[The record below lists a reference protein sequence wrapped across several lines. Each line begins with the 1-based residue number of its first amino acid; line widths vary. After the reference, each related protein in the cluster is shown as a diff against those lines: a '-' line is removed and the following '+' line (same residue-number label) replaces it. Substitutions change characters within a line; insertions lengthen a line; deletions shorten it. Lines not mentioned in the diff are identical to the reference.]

1 MVESQEMPSADP
13 SLATDEVSFT
23 TLNNVYEGIYRLDKD
38 NKPALAGA
46 AEKATVSEDGLVYK
60 VKLREES
67 KWSDGKPV
75 TAADYVYGWQRT
87 VDPATASEYAYMF
100 EPVKNAEKIS
110 KGELP
115 KEELGI
121 KAINDHELEIT
132 LETATHIL
140 TIYWLFLLS
149 CHNVKISLNVLVKII
164 QRVAIKQSTMVR
176 LR

>member
-38 NKPALAGA
+38 NKPAPAGA

-100 EPVKNAEKIS
+100 EPVKMLKN
-110 KGELP
+110 
-115 KEELGI
+115 
-121 KAINDHELEIT
+121 
-132 LETATHIL
+132 
-140 TIYWLFLLS
+140 F
-149 CHNVKISLNVLVKII
+149 
-164 QRVAIKQSTMVR
+164 
-176 LR
+176 